1 MIRYAE
7 AVLEGHPDKFAD
19 QIADRIIEEAYRF
32 DDEAYGQIEVG
43 VWSDRIWLNGSIA
56 TRQPFTTDIRDL
68 VVEVGK
74 KIGYTPE
81 NHIDVEQYH
90 IDSQICFITDDP
102 RSWTQSVNDQ
112 AICIGWAGYD
122 EQTHYLPPEQFLV
135 HFLRQTLIEELKNG
149 SLSGEG
155 PDGKLLVRIKEHTT
169 GWELEHILCTLQH
182 RPTTLLLDLTTEVVE
197 ILSKVYA
204 DLQSKDPRW
213 CRPWKDIELLIN
225 PNGLL
230 IEAGSDGDNGQTG
243 RKLVMDYYGP
253 RIPIGGGAL
262 SGKDLAH
269 IDRAGAYAA
278 RRAALDAVRS
288 GARSCQVTVVYAPNR
303 DKPLDVCYEMEGRG
317 KRWPADSFRH
327 SRIRTINGGFR
338 DLGNLGAG
346 YHFFDS
352 GLPWNMA
359 ERVAGCRA
367 RVTTI
372 CRGSEQTDALTI
384 HLKRLRIT
392 GNRRRRGDTARS
404 IRLPSRVR

>member
-1 MIRYAE
+1 
-7 AVLEGHPDKFAD
+7 
-19 QIADRIIEEAYRF
+19 
-32 DDEAYGQIEVG
+32 
-43 VWSDRIWLNGSIA
+43 
-56 TRQPFTTDIRDL
+56 
-68 VVEVGK
+68 
-74 KIGYTPE
+74 
-81 NHIDVEQYH
+81 
-90 IDSQICFITDDP
+90 
-102 RSWTQSVNDQ
+102 
-112 AICIGWAGYD
+112 
-122 EQTHYLPPEQFLV
+122 
-135 HFLRQTLIEELKNG
+135 LRQTLIEELKNG

-278 RRAALDAVRS
+278 RRAALDAGLQWSTRQTEINLWMSAMRWKDGGNDGLQIHSDTPGSGRS
-288 GARSCQVTVVYAPNR
+288 TV
-303 DKPLDVCYEMEGRG
+303 
-317 KRWPADSFRH
+317 
-327 SRIRTINGGFR
+327 GFVIWEI
-338 DLGNLGAG
+338 L
-346 YHFFDS
+346 
-352 GLPWNMA
+352 
-359 ERVAGCRA
+359 V
-367 RVTTI
+367 RVTISLTRDCPGI
-372 CRGSEQTDALTI
+372 WRNAWRDAEPE
-384 HLKRLRIT
+384 
-392 GNRRRRGDTARS
+392 
-404 IRLPSRVR
+404 LPQYAEAVSKPMP